1 MSNLK
6 VISLIGFLGFL
17 VSLFIMY
24 RTDYGIR
31 GIQAHS
37 PSFRLLDMRFYYNPD
52 TVKQTFEQIGEGGRY
67 AYQRYLVLDFIFIL
81 CFFVTMITV
90 SNFGRINVQIR
101 TMLCILCG
109 MRALFDVIENLL
121 LIHMLRQYPSFNEFL
136 ASACS
141 WFTTFKFIMLYFWLL
156 IILLQILL
164 SISSL
169 FKNQL

>member
-1 MSNLK
+1 MNNIK

-17 VSLFIMY
+17 VCLFIMY
-24 RTDYGIR
+24 RTGYGIR
-31 GIQAHS
+31 GIQVHS

-52 TVKQTFEQIGEGGRY
+52 TVKQTFEQIGKGGRY

-81 CFFVTMITV
+81 CFLITMITIL
-90 SNFGRINVQIR
+90 NFININVQIR

-121 LIHMLRQYPSFNEFL
+121 LIHMLRQYPRFNEFL

-141 WFTTFKFIMLYFWLL
+141 CFTTFKFIMLYFWLF
-156 IILLQILL
+156 IILMQILR

-169 FKNQL
+169 FKIQL